1 MDKQNNKVYFE
12 NETPTVPVDYGN
24 NMETPTAP
32 ANYGNNNQNNSGSDL
47 QPSYGPLI
55 NETDIPNHVKRYGNA
70 SDIPPDAL
78 SDDIVDIRPLNQEGG
93 FSTLFFAHKNGLDV
107 DVVIKRVKPKFKA
120 SLDETSEAHIMTR
133 LSHPYLPKV
142 YDLRKASDGYTYTV
156 MEHIPGPT
164 LREYVKANGPLPEK
178 LAYKWT
184 RQLTDAVNYMHTR
197 KPNGI
202 IHSDLKPEN
211 IIIRQNTGDICV
223 IDFNAS
229 LQVAENGEEL
239 EAIGATPGFAAPEQY
254 NVNPN
259 GFRQTS
265 HLYPFVMAAQGH
277 GHISYRT
284 DIYAIGALA
293 YYMLTG
299 VNPKPWFQGNPPL
312 SSYNIRLGDIFRVIV
327 EKAMQPRQENRYQ
340 SAKDMLNALTD
351 LKQNSVRYQK
361 WKAQNAAMIALFC
374 IFLAGGVFLSV
385 AGFFTNKREINTKY
399 NTYLSTA
406 SSEQNSGNLSDAEK
420 SLRDAIDFMP
430 NFPDAYLALGNL
442 LYKQGKYDDAINMVS
457 SIPDAALK
465 SEYVNESVEGQQAY
479 IIANSYLKLEE
490 YDKAEKYF
498 DTAVSAMSKDTEVLR
513 NAAINAIHLDETDKA
528 DKYAKVLE
536 SLDSTGVDT
545 KIISGELSFKNGD
558 YESAFEAF
566 SDAALSSDDTEA
578 VIQAALEVNECAEKI
593 GADYLDQDIEVLEK
607 VSEKLLA
614 SENHDVLTALADA
627 YLNKAANAEGTEASD
642 YYQKVIDTYDKL
654 SDSSYMTYA
663 SRLNQAL
670 AYQELGRFDDASNSL
685 DSLASDFPDQ
695 YQVPMRQAMLLV
707 MKEESLPNE
716 SRDYSE
722 FKTYFDK
729 AESLYKASGANDASM
744 GQLEGIYSDLQTKGW
759 L

>member
-1 MDKQNNKVYFE
+1 
-12 NETPTVPVDYGN
+12 
-24 NMETPTAP
+24 
-32 ANYGNNNQNNSGSDL
+32 
-47 QPSYGPLI
+47 
-55 NETDIPNHVKRYGNA
+55 
-70 SDIPPDAL
+70 
-78 SDDIVDIRPLNQEGG
+78 
-93 FSTLFFAHKNGLDV
+93 
-107 DVVIKRVKPKFKA
+107 
-120 SLDETSEAHIMTR
+120 
-133 LSHPYLPKV
+133 
-142 YDLRKASDGYTYTV
+142 
-156 MEHIPGPT
+156 
-164 LREYVKANGPLPEK
+164 
-178 LAYKWT
+178 
-184 RQLTDAVNYMHTR
+184 
-197 KPNGI
+197 
-202 IHSDLKPEN
+202 
-211 IIIRQNTGDICV
+211 
-223 IDFNAS
+223 
-229 LQVAENGEEL
+229 
-239 EAIGATPGFAAPEQY
+239 
-254 NVNPN
+254 
-259 GFRQTS
+259 
-265 HLYPFVMAAQGH
+265 
-277 GHISYRT
+277 
-284 DIYAIGALA
+284 
-293 YYMLTG
+293 
-299 VNPKPWFQGNPPL
+299 
-312 SSYNIRLGDIFRVIV
+312 
-327 EKAMQPRQENRYQ
+327 
-340 SAKDMLNALTD
+340 
-351 LKQNSVRYQK
+351 
-361 WKAQNAAMIALFC
+361 
-374 IFLAGGVFLSV
+374 
-385 AGFFTNKREINTKY
+385 
-399 NTYLSTA
+399 
-406 SSEQNSGNLSDAEK
+406 
-420 SLRDAIDFMP
+420 MP

-465 SEYVNESVEGQQAY
+465 SEYENESVEGQQAY